1 MRLNQERIKVLQ
13 ENPYEQLYRK
23 PLTKEK
29 VTEMKFNLVGYLK
42 TLIEMDKQY
51 QEWLKEKD
59 GKELH
64 VNDSK

>member
-1 MRLNQERIKVLQ
+1 MRLNQEHIKDLQ

-23 PLTKEK
+23 PLTQEK

-42 TLIEMDKQY
+42 TLIEMDKQH
-51 QEWLKEKD
+51 QEWLKTKNEKD
-59 GKELH
+59 LH